1 MPPLTEYVLL
11 GAILFA
17 LGVIGFLA
25 RRNLIVIFLST
36 ELMFQGVVVTAV
48 AFARLHHNVEGEA
61 FALFLLAIA
70 AVEAGLA
77 LGMVVLLFRR
87 RDTLDA
93 EAWSVMQG

>member
-17 LGVIGFLA
+17 LGIIGFLA

-87 RDTLDA
+87 RGTLDA
-93 EAWSVMQG
+93 EAWSAMSG